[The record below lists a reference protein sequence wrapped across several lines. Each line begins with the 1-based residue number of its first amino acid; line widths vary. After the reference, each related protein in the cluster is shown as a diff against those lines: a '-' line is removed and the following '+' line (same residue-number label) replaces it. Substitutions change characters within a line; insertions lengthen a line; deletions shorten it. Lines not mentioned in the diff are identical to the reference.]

1 VQLLAKC
8 TGYLGYLFYNLALHV
23 SRYAGTRGVLGD
35 GKPPHFCLECWC
47 RACANPTSDPACR
60 LFPSHVQVLPVVYR
74 PPVLRLFCA
83 DGTSSA
89 PLTLPIMSLHSQMVH
104 GEDTR
109 NMPHP
114 LGKPSLWRVSGYWRY
129 SAATL
134 DGIMVAE
141 RAREQWLPSI
151 GTRKRAIPLRGT
163 ESSRCTVTL
172 LAVQAVDAYEE
183 GDGSFHARHHTLLLW
198 SAGVPFCSTTRC
210 MISGQ
215 CSAGILYLGMSW
227 PWSPF
232 ANYRRGADVMCFVVS
247 EHVLDLEIQF
257 SRRLKEEI

>member
-1 VQLLAKC
+1 MQLLAKC

-35 GKPPHFCLECWC
+35 GKPPHFCLECRC

-134 DGIMVAE
+134 DGIMVAD

-151 GTRKRAIPLRGT
+151 GTRKRAYRFEGLRPVGVPLRFLL
-163 ESSRCTVTL
+163 SRL
-172 LAVQAVDAYEE
+172 LMLMKKATDRFMRDTIRCCYGAQ
-183 GDGSFHARHHTLLLW
+183 GFLLLHHTMHDQR
-198 SAGVPFCSTTRC
+198 PMFCGNT
-210 MISGQ
+210 IF
-215 CSAGILYLGMSW
+215 GMSW